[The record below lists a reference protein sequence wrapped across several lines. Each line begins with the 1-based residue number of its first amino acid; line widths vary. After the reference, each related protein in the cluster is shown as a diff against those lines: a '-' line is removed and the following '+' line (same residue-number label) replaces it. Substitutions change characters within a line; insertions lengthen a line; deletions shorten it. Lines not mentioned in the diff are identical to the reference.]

1 LANQP
6 DCPPDQVDN
15 NRFCGYNECNG
26 LVQEQTIMDEII
38 CPDPQLQDLFP
49 IIQKYSSQL
58 ESLFNVD
65 IALRGN
71 KIMFEGQLRD
81 KKNFKKYLDQIFKST
96 RNNGHI
102 NEDDF
107 RISLSLAD
115 DGKIDRLEKEIRDRS
130 AVKLNGKEVYPKTY
144 NQNRYIRAMQN
155 NDLVFSI
162 GPAGTGKT
170 FLAISVALQYLLKK
184 RVERIVLT
192 RPVVEAGE
200 KLGFLPGDI
209 QQKVNP
215 YFRPLYDSLYYFI
228 GFEKTSEYIE
238 NGIIEIA
245 PLAYMRGRTINNAFI
260 ILDEGQN
267 TSNAQMKMFLTRFG
281 QNSKVVVTAD
291 ISQIDLKEPKKS
303 GIFKAIKILKRIKGI
318 EINYLNAKDVV
329 RNELVQKIIEA
340 YDSKKDEI

>member
-1 LANQP
+1 
-6 DCPPDQVDN
+6 
-15 NRFCGYNECNG
+15 
-26 LVQEQTIMDEII
+26 MDEII
-38 CPDPQLQDLFP
+38 CPDLQFQDLFP
-49 IIQKYSSQL
+49 IIQKHSGRL
-58 ESLFNVD
+58 ESQFNVD

-71 KIMFEGQLRD
+71 KIMFDGQVRD
-81 KKNFKKYLDQIFKST
+81 KKSFRKYLEQILKSIEK
-96 RNNGHI
+96 NGVF

-107 RISLSLAD
+107 KISLSLAN
-115 DGKIDRLEKEIRDRS
+115 DGKIELLEKEIRSRS
-130 AVKLNGKEVYPKTY
+130 AIKLNGRDVYPKTY
-144 NQNRYIRAMQN
+144 NQSSYIKAMLN

-170 FLAISVALQYLLKK
+170 FLAIAIALHYLLTKS
-184 RVERIVLT
+184 VERIVLT

-228 GFEKTSEYIE
+228 GFEKTSEHIE
-238 NGIIEIA
+238 KGIIEIA
-245 PLAYMRGRTINNAFI
+245 PLAYMRGRSINNAFI

-318 EINYLNAKDVV
+318 EITHLNAKDVV

-340 YDSKKDEI
+340 YETKKDEI